1 MTNGAFTIVGQI
13 QEPLSLGMD
22 GCLSSRVA
30 DARSIERPLHS
41 TSQPANVAQRN
52 RVPEE
57 TDARTVITSFDIVMG
72 TAKVEEHGS
81 AARSNGSPAA
91 KVRIIF

>member
-1 MTNGAFTIVGQI
+1 
-13 QEPLSLGMD
+13 MD
-22 GCLSSRVA
+22 GCLSSRVV
-30 DARSIERPLHS
+30 DARSMNAPKL

-72 TAKVEEHGS
+72 TAKVEEHELNRTIQWQSLFHGS
-81 AARSNGSPAA
+81 
-91 KVRIIF
+91 

>member
-1 MTNGAFTIVGQI
+1 MAHL
-13 QEPLSLGMD
+13 PLWDKYKNRYPGHGRL
-22 GCLSSRVA
+22 LSSRVA
-30 DARSIERPLHS
+30 DARSNERPLHS
-41 TSQPANVAQRN
+41 TSQPANIAQRN